1 MQPIAPP
8 SIIAQGIAL
17 YCTQTSGL
25 LELRIYYQA
34 QNPKFNWIR
43 CDRSEQLLWSAAQR
57 PSNGGLIFHYPSR
70 SLLEAGYYRLELR
83 QTEEVQKKE
92 GNATVT
98 ILQPTKRLI
107 IGLPYSIYP
116 PIHLT

>member
-8 SIIAQGIAL
+8 EIIAQGLAL
-17 YCTQTSGL
+17 YCPQTSGL
-25 LELRIYYQA
+25 LEVRIYYQA

-43 CDRSEQLLWSAAQR
+43 CDRSEQLLWSASQR
-57 PSNGGLIFHYPSR
+57 PSNGGLIFHYPSP
-70 SLLEAGYYRLELR
+70 SLLPAGYYRLELR
-83 QTEEVQKKE
+83 QLEGIGQKE
-92 GNATVT
+92 GNTTIT

-116 PIHLT
+116 PIHLA